1 MIFASPS
8 ASRSA
13 FLHTTRRL
21 LPGLLAASCLLPLA
35 AQAGRA
41 YVSNE
46 DEHTVTVIDTTSLA
60 VIETVAVGKRPRG
73 IQLSHDEKTLYV
85 ALSGLPK
92 CPPSVP
98 DEECEK
104 LERDVKAD
112 GVAAVDTQTLK
123 VRKVFQAGSDPEQFD
138 LTAAGLLFVANEDSA
153 TATVLDT
160 KSGNIVTR
168 VPVGKEPEGVRVS
181 PNGAWV
187 LITNESDNS
196 ISIIDTKSLQVVR
209 SVTVGKRPRD
219 IAFTPDGKTAYVSG
233 EFDGS
238 LYRIRVPEGAPVE
251 RVVDFGKD
259 ERPMSVRLD
268 AKHQRLFVSTG
279 RGGKIAVVDI
289 SGTPKLAQEVAV
301 GTRPWGIALSADG
314 SRLYTANG
322 PSNDVTVVDTGTLKV
337 IKKIPVGKSP
347 WGVAVS
353 R

>member
-1 MIFASPS
+1 VFRAR
-8 ASRSA
+8 AV
-13 FLHTTRRL
+13 L
-21 LPGLLAASCLLPLA
+21 LFVAACVLPLS

-46 DEHTVTVIDTTSLA
+46 DEHTVTVIDTDKNVPVT
-60 VIETVAVGKRPRG
+60 TVQVGKRPRG
-73 IQLSHDEKTLYV
+73 VQVSHDGATLYV

-104 LERDVKAD
+104 MERDLKAD
-112 GVAAVDTQTLK
+112 GIAAVDTKTLQ
-123 VRKVFQAGSDPEQFD
+123 VRKVYEAGSDPEQFD
-138 LTAAGLLFVANEDSA
+138 LSTDGRLFVANEDSA
-153 TATVLDT
+153 TATVIDL
-160 KSGNIVTR
+160 KSGKIIAR
-168 VPVGKEPEGVRVS
+168 VPVGKEPEGVRVA
-181 PNGAWV
+181 PGGQWV
-187 LITNESDNS
+187 LVTNESDNS
-196 ISIIDTKSLQVVR
+196 ISIIDAKTLKVVK

-233 EFDGS
+233 EFDSS
-238 LYRIRVPEGAPVE
+238 LYRIHLPDGAPVE
-251 RVVDFGKD
+251 RVMQFDKD

-268 AKHQRLFVSTG
+268 AKRHRVYVSTG

-289 SGTPKLAQEVAV
+289 SGAEPKLIQEVAV

-322 PSNDVTVVDTGTLKV
+322 PSNDVSVVDTSTLKV

-347 WGVAVS
+347 WGVALG